1 MTVKVEK
8 KRIVTAVALV
18 VFTAAVI
25 FLGGWVTIVAA
36 YLAMILVTM
45 DAVRAIKKAGIRPM
59 ELIDYLIC
67 AAILPAYLLAH
78 LTGVCLVLAIGVIIT
93 LCAAVFT
100 KVRSFYDVVFT
111 LFLFMY
117 PILPA
122 AMLLFIA
129 ATEDQTM
136 MRISVIMTCV
146 FPSVC
151 DLFAYFVGMAFG
163 KRKLCPEISPKKT
176 VEGSV
181 GAFIGGLIAG
191 MITGFVVTR
200 CITDVIPFY
209 HYLIIGFASGFFS
222 QVGDLSASL
231 LKRFCGVKDYGSYL
245 PGHGGL
251 LDRMDSIVV
260 TAVLMFLYT
269 GVILS

>member
-1 MTVKVEK
+1 
-8 KRIVTAVALV
+8 
-18 VFTAAVI
+18 
-25 FLGGWVTIVAA
+25 
-36 YLAMILVTM
+36 
-45 DAVRAIKKAGIRPM
+45 
-59 ELIDYLIC
+59 
-67 AAILPAYLLAH
+67 
-78 LTGVCLVLAIGVIIT
+78 
-93 LCAAVFT
+93 
-100 KVRSFYDVVFT
+100 
-111 LFLFMY
+111 
-117 PILPA
+117 
-122 AMLLFIA
+122 
-129 ATEDQTM
+129 
-136 MRISVIMTCV
+136 
-146 FPSVC
+146 
-151 DLFAYFVGMAFG
+151 
-163 KRKLCPEISPKKT
+163 
-176 VEGSV
+176 
-181 GAFIGGLIAG
+181 